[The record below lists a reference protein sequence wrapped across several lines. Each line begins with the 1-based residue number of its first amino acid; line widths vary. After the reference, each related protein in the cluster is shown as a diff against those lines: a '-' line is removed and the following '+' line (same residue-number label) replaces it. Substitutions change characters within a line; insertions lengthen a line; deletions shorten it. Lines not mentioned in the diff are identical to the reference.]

1 MTRTEFI
8 ELMSNLIVLAFGT
21 LILWIGIHQFTSV
34 KLYELML
41 IVLGIRLVLPV
52 RSMMQ

>member
-21 LILWIGIHQFTSV
+21 LVLWVGIRHFTSV

-52 RSMMQ
+52 RSMMK